1 MRFIRM
7 IYLLTKRHLPVSLP
21 VQMFVLDLILIHRH
35 VCTILKS
42 LHKFQVKTLTYVN
55 HSSNLFFLNGFMI
68 HFFVRLLF
76 RPIAYTDQKNC
87 LVFTIYGSLYREP
100 LQCVFFFI
108 IINTHSRWL
117 CSPYWTTRGVS
128 LSIGRT
134 EIVL

>member
-55 HSSNLFFLNGFMI
+55 HSSNLFLLNGFMI
-68 HFFVRLLF
+68 HFCSFAFQANRIYWPKKLF
-76 RPIAYTDQKNC
+76 SFYDIWLFIQRAITMC
-87 LVFTIYGSLYREP
+87 
-100 LQCVFFFI
+100 FFFI